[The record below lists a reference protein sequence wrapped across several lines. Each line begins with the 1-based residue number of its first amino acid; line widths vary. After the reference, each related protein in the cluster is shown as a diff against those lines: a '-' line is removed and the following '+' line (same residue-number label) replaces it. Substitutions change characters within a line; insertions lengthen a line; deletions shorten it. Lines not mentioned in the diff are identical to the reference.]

1 MKQSTLLKTNP
12 DLLKAY
18 VILFKDFKQQNNYF
32 MAKNILDRLTDCLI
46 DDGYTLKQMKQFYKD
61 NLNTK

>member
-1 MKQSTLLKTNP
+1 MKQLLKTNP

-32 MAKNILDRLTDCLI
+32 MAKNMLDKLTDCLV
-46 DDGYTLKQMKQFYKD
+46 DDGYTLKQMRSFYKD
-61 NLNTK
+61 NLNIK